1 MRRHTGLGIVWML
14 CLVLLF
20 SADVEAKSKVRISRI
35 RIKSNYG
42 KIVHV
47 GKGKKVRVT
56 TKVTARPNK
65 SSNKGIRYQSKN
77 KRIARIDAA
86 GQVKGIKLGTTRI
99 YAISKK
105 VPKRRGSL
113 KVKVVKPIT
122 KIILKE
128 TSKTVKTGER
138 FELKKKV
145 VPGDTGFKQLVWSSS
160 VPSVAKVSASGRVTA
175 LRPGNAKI
183 TAKAVDGSGTKA
195 VCKVAVQSL
204 DTVNMTS
211 VRALSATTVR
221 VSFDREIVLTQS
233 QFSMS
238 GKFCTVGGNNK
249 TYKVSRL
256 RNYGN
261 TTYDLRVERG
271 STFEKNMLLRVNVST
286 LPGNG
291 TKMMETQVSFVKESP
306 PADTYATG
314 ESGRYIEPLRFD
326 LSEYGYGALAYQV
339 KNLPSGISYV
349 VRDNVLVFTGK
360 TSEAYFG
367 KETIITATDEM
378 EREIKAKLYWY
389 IGSEQEIVGYA
400 RDKSLVTGEELKERD
415 CLVQVVGGSGQY
427 NYAFSGLPEGIEGD
441 AETGKL
447 SGQAQVPGSYQVQ
460 VMVRDR
466 EDESRKIAVSF
477 LLTVESGYMLWGT
490 VKDSQ
495 GLAMPDACVIFSRE
509 DGDNTYQVRTDGEG
523 NYVLRVVSGTY
534 HGEAAVNTG
543 DVISD
548 ELCEYT
554 VAGDSYLEFSPE
566 CYRVEI
572 QYDETQYV
580 LEEGWMS
587 GIQDG
592 VAYDGSRVIYAVAGN
607 HDLYAYARRTDEA
620 SGKEKRYLLRA
631 QFTVSDTGVTIAA
644 VVSEI
649 PVEVETP
656 EVETG
661 EKRRTSSPRKFTA

>member
-56 TKVTARPNK
+56 TKVTVRPNK

-113 KVKVVKPIT
+113 KVRVVKPIT

-221 VSFDREIVLTQS
+221 VSFDREIALTQS

-238 GKFCTVGGNNK
+238 GKFCTAGGNNK

-261 TTYDLRVERG
+261 KTYDLRVERG
-271 STFEKNMLLRVNVST
+271 STFEKIC
-286 LPGNG
+286 
-291 TKMMETQVSFVKESP
+291 
-306 PADTYATG
+306 Y
-314 ESGRYIEPLRFD
+314 
-326 LSEYGYGALAYQV
+326 
-339 KNLPSGISYV
+339 
-349 VRDNVLVFTGK
+349 
-360 TSEAYFG
+360 
-367 KETIITATDEM
+367 
-378 EREIKAKLYWY
+378 
-389 IGSEQEIVGYA
+389 
-400 RDKSLVTGEELKERD
+400 
-415 CLVQVVGGSGQY
+415 
-427 NYAFSGLPEGIEGD
+427 
-441 AETGKL
+441 
-447 SGQAQVPGSYQVQ
+447 
-460 VMVRDR
+460 
-466 EDESRKIAVSF
+466 
-477 LLTVESGYMLWGT
+477 
-490 VKDSQ
+490 
-495 GLAMPDACVIFSRE
+495 CV
-509 DGDNTYQVRTDGEG
+509 
-523 NYVLRVVSGTY
+523 
-534 HGEAAVNTG
+534 
-543 DVISD
+543 
-548 ELCEYT
+548 
-554 VAGDSYLEFSPE
+554 
-566 CYRVEI
+566 
-572 QYDETQYV
+572 
-580 LEEGWMS
+580 
-587 GIQDG
+587 
-592 VAYDGSRVIYAVAGN
+592 
-607 HDLYAYARRTDEA
+607 
-620 SGKEKRYLLRA
+620 
-631 QFTVSDTGVTIAA
+631 
-644 VVSEI
+644 
-649 PVEVETP
+649 
-656 EVETG
+656 
-661 EKRRTSSPRKFTA
+661 